1 MLGVYKTKINIYL
14 FLSHISPQL
23 LIGIVGGL
31 RLSYAKR
38 ILHVDLS
45 TGKTEIEPLKEEMAK
60 KFIGGIGL
68 GMRLFLDNSKPGADP
83 FSAENPII
91 FATGPLSGTM
101 AASAGNSYAVVS
113 KSPLT
118 EGIAESKSHGFF
130 GAELK
135 RAGYDAVVFTG
146 KSEKLVYAWID
157 DDSIQ
162 LMDAQHL
169 KGKSPHETEKTIR
182 EDLGDFYIRVSAI
195 GQAGENLV
203 RTACIINDEF
213 RAVGRTGMGA
223 VMGSKNLKAVAVR
236 GTHDVNVADLEGF
249 AEFIKMIHE
258 RMKGPATRKYRTLGT
273 PENVLV
279 LNALAA
285 LPTRN
290 FTQATFEGAEKVSG
304 EYLNERYIKKIVGCA
319 TCGMR
324 CDHIGLVPEGPYKGT
339 TARVEFEC
347 LWALGPNC
355 GVDRLD
361 AIIEA
366 IYQCDHYGI
375 DGISAGGIV
384 GFAMDCYEHGILT
397 KKDTDG
403 LDLRFGN
410 GEALVETVK
419 RMGSRKGWL
428 GDVLAEGTM
437 RAAEKIGKGAV
448 KYANHI
454 KGLEL
459 PGYDIRGLKTA
470 ALGFAVSFRGACH
483 LRAGAY
489 DPDVKGKVDRFK
501 IEKGRGKIVM
511 MGEDEYNVI
520 DSLILCKFSR
530 GVFYE
535 KLKDMATYYT
545 LATGIEMTPEEL
557 MQAGERINNLARVLN
572 IREGKG
578 TREYDQLPPKIM
590 SVPIPDEGVAKGAVV
605 NQKEFDIGLD
615 DYYEARG
622 WTKEGIPTVEKL
634 EELGLQD
641 LVPIVKKKIGKPQAQ
656 KKKGKGGK

>member
-1 MLGVYKTKINIYL
+1 M
-14 FLSHISPQL
+14 
-23 LIGIVGGL
+23 
-31 RLSYAKR
+31 SYAGK
-38 ILHVDLS
+38 ILHVDLT
-45 TGKTEIEPLKEEMAK
+45 TGKTETKSLKEDLAK
-60 KFIGGIGL
+60 KYIGGIGL
-68 GMRLFLDNSKPGADP
+68 GMRLFLDNSKAGVDAFVP
-83 FSAENPII
+83 ENPII
-91 FATGPLSGTM
+91 FVTGPLSGTM
-101 AASAGNSYAVVS
+101 APSAGNSYAVVS

-118 EGIAESKSHGFF
+118 EGISESKSHGFF

-135 RAGYDAVVFTG
+135 RAGYDAVIFTG

-162 LMDAQHL
+162 LMDAEYL
-169 KGKSPHETEKTIR
+169 KGKSPHETELTIR

-195 GQAGENLV
+195 GEAGEKLV
-203 RTACIINDEF
+203 RIASIINDEF

-236 GTHDVNVADLEGF
+236 GTNDVNVANLEEF
-249 AEFIKMIHE
+249 TEFIRMIHE

-279 LNALAA
+279 LNALGA

-290 FTQATFEGAEKVSG
+290 FTQVTFEGAEKVSG
-304 EYLNERYIKKIVGCA
+304 EYLNERYIKKIIGCA

-324 CDHIGLVPEGPYKGT
+324 CDHIGVVSEGPYKGAT
-339 TARVEFEC
+339 SRVEFEC
-347 LWALGPNC
+347 LWAVGPNC

-366 IYQCDHYGI
+366 IYQCDYYGM
-375 DGISAGGIV
+375 DGISAGVIV
-384 GFAMDCYEHGILT
+384 GFAMDCYENGILT
-397 KKDTDG
+397 KKDTDD

-410 GEALVETVK
+410 ADAMVETIK

-459 PGYDIRGLKTA
+459 PGYDLRTLKTA

-483 LRAGAY
+483 LRSGAY
-489 DPDVKGKVDRFK
+489 SPDVKGKVDRFK
-501 IEKGRGKIVM
+501 IEKGRGKLVM
-511 MGEDEYNVI
+511 DGEDLYNVV

-535 KLKDMATYYT
+535 GLDEMAKYYT
-545 LATGIEMTPEEL
+545 MTTGIEMTSEEL
-557 MQAGERINNLARVLN
+557 RQAGERINNLARVLN

-578 TREYDQLPPKIM
+578 TREYDTLPPKIM
-590 SVPIPDEGVAKGAVV
+590 SVPVPDEGIAKGAHV

-615 DYYEARG
+615 DYYEVRG

-634 EELGLQD
+634 KELGLD
-641 LVPIVKKKIGKPQAQ
+641 NLVPIVKKKIESQTP
-656 KKKGKGGK
+656 KKKVKGGK